1 MNKYNS
7 SLITPVLLAGSII
20 IIITFG
26 IRGSFGVFQIP
37 IENEFQWLRVEFS
50 LALAIQNLGWG
61 IGAPIFG
68 ALGEKFG
75 DRKLIIAG
83 AFCYVIGLVLS
94 TFAQNPLTHQ
104 FLEFI
109 IGFGIAGTGMG
120 MILAVVGRASSE
132 KNRSMAL
139 GIVTAA
145 GSVGQMIGAP
155 IAQALLNSYNWQ
167 QVFIMFALS
176 IIIVMLAVPFLKD
189 NPVATKKEIEISL
202 MKVLGNAFKDP
213 NFSMIFFGFFAC
225 GYQLAFVS
233 AHFPAMITEMCS
245 AISPSSILH
254 YLSVSSTSSLGAFAI
269 AFIGFTNIF
278 GTIYAGWLGQ
288 RFQKKYLLAGVY
300 ALRTLIGLLFIIFP
314 ITPLSVVLFSI
325 FMGSLWLA
333 TVPLTSGLIAHI
345 YGLRYMGTL
354 YGLVFLSHQLGSFL
368 GVWMGGRL
376 YDATGDY
383 TLVWWIGI
391 GVSAFSTLIHLPIK
405 EKRLQTIDTH
415 YCYTL
420 MPKSGHIIS

>member
-1 MNKYNS
+1 MKNYNT
-7 SLITPVLLAGSII
+7 SLITPVLIAGSLI

-50 LALAIQNLGWG
+50 LAIAIQNLGWG

-75 DRKLIIAG
+75 DRKMILTG
-83 AFCYVIGLVLS
+83 AFCYVTGLVLS

-104 FLEFI
+104 FLELI
-109 IGFGIAGTGMG
+109 IGFGIAGTGLG

-145 GSVGQMIGAP
+145 GSFGQMFGAP
-155 IAQALLNSYNWQ
+155 IAQALLNFYSWQ
-167 QVFIMFALS
+167 QVFIIFALT
-176 IIIVMLAVPFLKD
+176 IVLIMLVVPFLKD
-189 NPVATKKEIEISL
+189 TPIATKKDVEVSL
-202 MKVLGNAFKDP
+202 TKVLSNAFKDP
-213 NFSMIFFGFFAC
+213 TFSMIFFGFFAC
-225 GYQLAFVS
+225 GYQLAFLT
-233 AHFPAMITEMCS
+233 AHFPAMVTEMCS
-245 AISPSSILH
+245 AITPSSALH
-254 YLSVSSTSSLGAFAI
+254 LIGVSTTSSLGALAIGLI
-269 AFIGFTNIF
+269 AFSNIF

-288 RFQKKYLLAGVY
+288 KFPKKYLLAGVY
-300 ALRTLIGLLFIIFP
+300 SLRALIGLIFILLP
-314 ITPLSVVLFSI
+314 ITPTTVILFSL

-333 TVPLTSGLIAHI
+333 TVPLTSGLIAHV

-354 YGLVFLSHQLGSFL
+354 YGLVFFSHQIGSFL

-391 GVSAFSTLIHLPIK
+391 GVSIFSTLIHIPIK
-405 EKRLQTIDTH
+405 EQRLETAQ
-415 YCYTL
+415 
-420 MPKSGHIIS
+420 S

>member
-1 MNKYNS
+1 MKINNN
-7 SLITPVLLAGSII
+7 SLITPVLLAGSLI

-26 IRGSFGVFQIP
+26 IRGSFGIFQIP
-37 IENEFQWLRVEFS
+37 IENEFQWLRIEFS

-94 TFAQNPLTHQ
+94 TFAESPLTHQ
-104 FLEFI
+104 ILEFI

-120 MILAVVGRASSE
+120 MILAIVGRASSD
-132 KNRSMAL
+132 KNRLMAL

-155 IAQALLNSYNWQ
+155 IAQALLNVYNWQ
-167 QVFIMFALS
+167 HVFIIFSLS
-176 IIIVMLAVPFLKD
+176 IIVVMSVVPLLKS
-189 NPVATKKEIEISL
+189 NSISTKKEIEISL
-202 MKVLGNAFKDP
+202 SKVLGNAFKDP
-213 NFSMIFFGFFAC
+213 NFGMIFLGFFAC

-233 AHFPAMITEMCS
+233 AHFPAMVTEMCS
-245 AISPSSILH
+245 AISPSSVLN
-254 YLSVSSTSSLGAFAI
+254 YLGVSNTSSLGALAI
-269 AFIGFTNIF
+269 ALIGFSNIF

-288 RFQKKYLLAGVY
+288 RFPKKYLLTGVY

-368 GVWMGGRL
+368 GVWMGGKL

-405 EKRLQTIDTH
+405 EEKLQAA
-415 YCYTL
+415 
-420 MPKSGHIIS
+420 

>member
-1 MNKYNS
+1 MNNYKS
-7 SLITPVLLAGSII
+7 SLITPVLLAGSLI

-37 IENEFQWLRVEFS
+37 IESEFQWLRVEFS
-50 LALAIQNLGWG
+50 LAIAIQNLGWG

-75 DRKLIIAG
+75 DKKMIVAG

-94 TFAQNPLTHQ
+94 TYAQNPLTHQ
-104 FLEFI
+104 FLELI
-109 IGFGIAGTGMG
+109 IGFGIAGTGLG

-145 GSVGQMIGAP
+145 GSFGQMFGAP
-155 IAQALLNSYNWQ
+155 IAQALLNFYSWQ
-167 QVFIMFALS
+167 QVFIIFALT
-176 IIIVMLAVPFLKD
+176 IILVMSVVPFLKD
-189 NPVATKKEIEISL
+189 APMVTKKEVEISL
-202 MKVLGNAFKDP
+202 TKVLSNAFKDP
-213 NFSMIFFGFFAC
+213 TFSMIFFGFFAC
-225 GYQLAFVS
+225 GYQLAFLT

-245 AISPSSILH
+245 AITPSSALH
-254 YLSVSSTSSLGAFAI
+254 FIGVSTTSSLGALAIGLI
-269 AFIGFTNIF
+269 AFSNIF

-288 RFQKKYLLAGVY
+288 KFPKKYLLAGVY
-300 ALRTLIGLLFIIFP
+300 ALRALIGLIFILLP
-314 ITPLSVVLFSI
+314 ITPVTVILFSL

-354 YGLVFLSHQLGSFL
+354 YGLVFFSHQIGSFL

-391 GVSAFSTLIHLPIK
+391 GVSVFSTLIHIPIK
-405 EKRLQTIDTH
+405 EQRLQTA
-415 YCYTL
+415 
-420 MPKSGHIIS
+420 

>member
-1 MNKYNS
+1 MSNYKS
-7 SLITPVLLAGSII
+7 SLITPVLLAGSLI

-50 LALAIQNLGWG
+50 LAIAIQNLGWG

-75 DRKLIIAG
+75 DKKMIVAG

-94 TFAQNPLTHQ
+94 TYAQNPLTHQ
-104 FLEFI
+104 FLELI
-109 IGFGIAGTGMG
+109 IGFGIAGTGLG

-145 GSVGQMIGAP
+145 GSFGQMFGAP
-155 IAQALLNSYNWQ
+155 IAQALLNFYSWQ
-167 QVFIMFALS
+167 QVFIIFALT
-176 IIIVMLAVPFLKD
+176 IVLVMSVVPFLKD
-189 NPVATKKEIEISL
+189 APIATKKEVEVSL
-202 MKVLGNAFKDP
+202 TKVLSNAFKDP
-213 NFSMIFFGFFAC
+213 TFSMIFFGFFAC
-225 GYQLAFVS
+225 GYQLAFLT
-233 AHFPAMITEMCS
+233 AHFPAMVTEMCS
-245 AISPSSILH
+245 AITPSSALH
-254 YLSVSSTSSLGAFAI
+254 FIGVSTTSSLGALAIGLI
-269 AFIGFTNIF
+269 AFSNIF

-288 RFQKKYLLAGVY
+288 KFPKKYLLAGVY
-300 ALRTLIGLLFIIFP
+300 ALRALIGLIFIILP
-314 ITPLSVVLFSI
+314 ITPVTVILFSL

-354 YGLVFLSHQLGSFL
+354 YGLVFFSHQIGSFL

-391 GVSAFSTLIHLPIK
+391 GVSVFSTLIHIPIK
-405 EKRLQTIDTH
+405 EQRLQTA
-415 YCYTL
+415 
-420 MPKSGHIIS
+420 

>member
-1 MNKYNS
+1 M
-7 SLITPVLLAGSII
+7 
-20 IIITFG
+20 
-26 IRGSFGVFQIP
+26 
-37 IENEFQWLRVEFS
+37 
-50 LALAIQNLGWG
+50 
-61 IGAPIFG
+61 
-68 ALGEKFG
+68 
-75 DRKLIIAG
+75 
-83 AFCYVIGLVLS
+83 VLS
-94 TFAQNPLTHQ
+94 TFAQNALTHQ
-104 FLEFI
+104 LLEFI

-155 IAQALLNSYNWQ
+155 AAQALLNFYSWQ
-167 QVFIMFALS
+167 QVFIIFAFS
-176 IIIVMLAVPFLKD
+176 IALVMLFVPLLKN
-189 NPVATKKEIEISL
+189 NPVSTKKEIEISL
-202 MKVLGNAFKDP
+202 LKVLGNAFKDP
-213 NFSMIFFGFFAC
+213 NFSMIFLGFFAC

-245 AISPSSILH
+245 AISPTSLLN
-254 YLSVSSTSSLGAFAI
+254 YLSVSNTSSLGAFAI
-269 AFIGFTNIF
+269 ALIGFSNIF

-314 ITPLSVVLFSI
+314 ITPLSVVLFSV

-354 YGLVFLSHQLGSFL
+354 YGLVFFSHQLGSFL

-405 EKRLQTIDTH
+405 EKKLQTV
-415 YCYTL
+415 
-420 MPKSGHIIS
+420 

>member
-1 MNKYNS
+1 MKNYNS
-7 SLITPVLLAGSII
+7 SLITPVLLAGSLI

-50 LALAIQNLGWG
+50 LAIAIQNLGWG

-75 DRKLIIAG
+75 DKKMIIVG

-94 TFAQNPLTHQ
+94 TYAHNPLTHQ
-104 FLEFI
+104 FLELI
-109 IGFGIAGTGMG
+109 IGFGIAGTGLG

-145 GSVGQMIGAP
+145 GSFGQMFGAP
-155 IAQALLNSYNWQ
+155 IAQALLNFYSWQ
-167 QVFIMFALS
+167 QVFIVFALT
-176 IIIVMLAVPFLKD
+176 IVLVMSVVPFLKD
-189 NPVATKKEIEISL
+189 APVATKKEVETSL
-202 MKVLGNAFKDP
+202 SKVLSNAFKDP
-213 NFSMIFFGFFAC
+213 TFSMIFFGFFAC
-225 GYQLAFVS
+225 GYQLAFLT
-233 AHFPAMITEMCS
+233 AHFPAMVTEMCS
-245 AISPSSILH
+245 AITPSSALH
-254 YLSVSSTSSLGAFAI
+254 FIGISSTSSLGALAIGLI
-269 AFIGFTNIF
+269 AFSNIF

-288 RFQKKYLLAGVY
+288 KFPKKYLLAGVY
-300 ALRTLIGLLFIIFP
+300 ALRALIGLIFILLP
-314 ITPLSVVLFSI
+314 ITPTTVILFSL

-333 TVPLTSGLIAHI
+333 TVPLTSGLIAHV

-354 YGLVFLSHQLGSFL
+354 YGLVFFSHQIGSFL

-391 GVSAFSTLIHLPIK
+391 GVSIFSTLIHIPIK
-405 EKRLQTIDTH
+405 EERLQTAKI
-415 YCYTL
+415 
-420 MPKSGHIIS
+420 

>member
-1 MNKYNS
+1 MKEHNT
-7 SLITPVLLAGSII
+7 SLISPVLIAGCLII
-20 IIITFG
+20 IVTFG

-37 IENEFQWLRVEFS
+37 IENDFQWLRVEFS
-50 LALAIQNLGWG
+50 LAIAIQNLGWG

-75 DRKLIIAG
+75 DKKMIIVGALCYVSGLII
-83 AFCYVIGLVLS
+83 S
-94 TFAQNPLTHQ
+94 TFAQSPLAHQ
-104 FLEFI
+104 FLELI

-145 GSVGQMIGAP
+145 GSVGQMVGAP
-155 IAQALLNSYNWQ
+155 LAQFLLNLYEWQ
-167 QVFIMFALS
+167 QVFIIFAFS
-176 IIIVMLAVPFLKD
+176 IVLIMAVVPLLKET
-189 NPVATKKEIEISL
+189 PISSKKEIEVSL
-202 MKVLGNAFKDP
+202 TKVVGNAFKDP
-213 NFSMIFFGFFAC
+213 NFSMIFLGFFAC

-233 AHFPAMITEMCS
+233 AHFPAMVTEMCS
-245 AISPSSILH
+245 AISPSSLLH
-254 YLSVSSTSSLGAFAI
+254 YFGVSTTSGLGALAI
-269 AFIGFTNIF
+269 ALIGFSNIF

-288 RFQKKYLLAGVY
+288 KFPKKYLLAIVY
-300 ALRTLIGLLFIIFP
+300 ALRTLIGIIFIILP
-314 ITPLSVVLFSI
+314 ITPMTVVFFSF

-368 GVWMGGRL
+368 GVWMGGKL
-376 YDATGDY
+376 YDTTGDY

-391 GVSAFSTLIHLPIK
+391 GVSAFSTLVHLPIK
-405 EKRLQTIDTH
+405 EKNLQAA
-415 YCYTL
+415 
-420 MPKSGHIIS
+420 

>member
-1 MNKYNS
+1 MNNYKS
-7 SLITPVLLAGSII
+7 SLITPVLLAGSLI

-50 LALAIQNLGWG
+50 LAIAIQNLGWG

-75 DRKLIIAG
+75 DKKMIVAG

-94 TFAQNPLTHQ
+94 TYAQNPLTHQ
-104 FLEFI
+104 FLELI
-109 IGFGIAGTGMG
+109 IGFGIAGTGLG

-145 GSVGQMIGAP
+145 GSFGQMFGAP
-155 IAQALLNSYNWQ
+155 IAQALLNFYSWQ
-167 QVFIMFALS
+167 QVFIIFALT
-176 IIIVMLAVPFLKD
+176 IVLVMSVVPFLKD
-189 NPVATKKEIEISL
+189 APIATKKEVEVSL
-202 MKVLGNAFKDP
+202 TKVLSNAFKDP
-213 NFSMIFFGFFAC
+213 TFSMIFFGFFAC
-225 GYQLAFVS
+225 GYQLAFLT
-233 AHFPAMITEMCS
+233 AHFPAMVTEMCS
-245 AISPSSILH
+245 AISPSSALH
-254 YLSVSSTSSLGAFAI
+254 FIGVSTTSSLGALAIGLI
-269 AFIGFTNIF
+269 AFSNIF

-288 RFQKKYLLAGVY
+288 KFPKKYLLAGVY
-300 ALRTLIGLLFIIFP
+300 ALRALIGLIFILLP
-314 ITPLSVVLFSI
+314 ITPVTVILFSL

-354 YGLVFLSHQLGSFL
+354 YGLVFFSHQIGSFL

-391 GVSAFSTLIHLPIK
+391 GVSVFSTLIHIPIK
-405 EKRLQTIDTH
+405 EQRLQTA
-415 YCYTL
+415 
-420 MPKSGHIIS
+420 

>member
-1 MNKYNS
+1 MKVNNS
-7 SLITPVLLAGSII
+7 SLVSPVLIAGCLI

-50 LALAIQNLGWG
+50 LAIAIQNLGWG

-68 ALGEKFG
+68 ALGEKLG
-75 DRKLIIAG
+75 DRKMIIVG
-83 AFCYVIGLVLS
+83 ALCYVTGLILS

-104 FLEFI
+104 FLELI

-145 GSVGQMIGAP
+145 GSVGQMVGAP
-155 IAQALLNSYNWQ
+155 LAQFLLDLYGWQ
-167 QVFIMFALS
+167 QVFIIFAFS
-176 IIIVMLAVPFLKD
+176 IVLVMTVVPLLKET
-189 NPVATKKEIEISL
+189 PVSSKKEIEVSL
-202 MKVLGNAFKDP
+202 TKVLGNAFKDP
-213 NFSMIFFGFFAC
+213 NFSMIFLGFFAC

-233 AHFPAMITEMCS
+233 AHFPAMVTEMCS
-245 AISPSSILH
+245 AISPSSLLH
-254 YLSVSSTSSLGAFAI
+254 YFGVSTTSSLGALAI
-269 AFIGFTNIF
+269 ALIGFSNIF
-278 GTIYAGWLGQ
+278 GTIYAAWLGQ
-288 RFQKKYLLAGVY
+288 KFPKKYLLAIVY
-300 ALRTLIGLLFIIFP
+300 ALRTLIGIIFIILP
-314 ITPLSVVLFSI
+314 ITPTTVVFFSF

-354 YGLVFLSHQLGSFL
+354 YGLVFLSHRLGSFL
-368 GVWMGGRL
+368 GVWMGGKL

-391 GVSAFSTLIHLPIK
+391 GVSAFSTLVHLPIK
-405 EKRLQTIDTH
+405 EKKLQTV
-415 YCYTL
+415 
-420 MPKSGHIIS
+420 

>member
-1 MNKYNS
+1 MKEHNT
-7 SLITPVLLAGSII
+7 SLISPVLIAGCLII
-20 IIITFG
+20 IVTFG

-50 LALAIQNLGWG
+50 LAIAIQNLGWG

-75 DRKLIIAG
+75 DKKMIIVGALCYVSGLII
-83 AFCYVIGLVLS
+83 S
-94 TFAQNPLTHQ
+94 TFAQSPLAHQ
-104 FLEFI
+104 FLELI

-145 GSVGQMIGAP
+145 GSVGQMVGAP
-155 IAQALLNSYNWQ
+155 LAQFLLNLYEWQ
-167 QVFIMFALS
+167 QVFIIFAFS
-176 IIIVMLAVPFLKD
+176 IVLVMTVVPLLKET
-189 NPVATKKEIEISL
+189 PVSSKKEIEVSL
-202 MKVLGNAFKDP
+202 TKVVGNAFKDP
-213 NFSMIFFGFFAC
+213 NFSMIFLGFFAC

-233 AHFPAMITEMCS
+233 AHFPAMVTEMCS
-245 AISPSSILH
+245 AISPSSLLH
-254 YLSVSSTSSLGAFAI
+254 YFGVSTTSGLGALAI
-269 AFIGFTNIF
+269 ALIGFSNIF

-288 RFQKKYLLAGVY
+288 KFPKKYLLTIVY
-300 ALRTLIGLLFIIFP
+300 ALRTLIGIIFIILP
-314 ITPLSVVLFSI
+314 ITPMTVVFFSF

-368 GVWMGGRL
+368 GVWMGGKL
-376 YDATGDY
+376 YDTTGDY

-391 GVSAFSTLIHLPIK
+391 GVSAFSTLVHLPIK
-405 EKRLQTIDTH
+405 EKNLQAA
-415 YCYTL
+415 
-420 MPKSGHIIS
+420 

>member
-1 MNKYNS
+1 MNNYKS
-7 SLITPVLLAGSII
+7 SLITPVLLAGSLI

-50 LALAIQNLGWG
+50 LAIAIQNLGWG

-75 DRKLIIAG
+75 DKKMIVAG

-94 TFAQNPLTHQ
+94 TYAQNPLTHQ
-104 FLEFI
+104 FLELI
-109 IGFGIAGTGMG
+109 IGFGIAGTGLG

-145 GSVGQMIGAP
+145 GSFGQMFGAP
-155 IAQALLNSYNWQ
+155 IAQALLNFYSWQ
-167 QVFIMFALS
+167 QVFIIFALT
-176 IIIVMLAVPFLKD
+176 IVLVMSVVPLLKD
-189 NPVATKKEIEISL
+189 APIATKKEVEVSL
-202 MKVLGNAFKDP
+202 TKVLSNAFKDP
-213 NFSMIFFGFFAC
+213 TFSMIFFGFFAC
-225 GYQLAFVS
+225 GYQLAFLT
-233 AHFPAMITEMCS
+233 AHFPAMVTEMCS
-245 AISPSSILH
+245 AITPSSALH
-254 YLSVSSTSSLGAFAI
+254 FIGVSTTPSLGALAIGLI
-269 AFIGFTNIF
+269 AFSNIF

-288 RFQKKYLLAGVY
+288 KFPKKYLLAGVY
-300 ALRTLIGLLFIIFP
+300 ALRALIGLIFILLP
-314 ITPLSVVLFSI
+314 ITPVTVILFSL

-354 YGLVFLSHQLGSFL
+354 YGLVFFSHQIGSFL

-391 GVSAFSTLIHLPIK
+391 GVSVFSSLIHIPIK
-405 EKRLQTIDTH
+405 EQRLQTA
-415 YCYTL
+415 
-420 MPKSGHIIS
+420 

>member
-1 MNKYNS
+1 MKKYNS
-7 SLITPVLLAGSII
+7 SLITPVLIAGSLI

-50 LALAIQNLGWG
+50 LAIAIQNLGWG

-75 DRKLIIAG
+75 DRKMILTG
-83 AFCYVIGLVLS
+83 AFCYVTGLVLS

-104 FLEFI
+104 FLELI
-109 IGFGIAGTGMG
+109 IGFGIAGTGLG

-145 GSVGQMIGAP
+145 GSFGQMFGAP
-155 IAQALLNSYNWQ
+155 IAQALLNFYSWQ
-167 QVFIMFALS
+167 QVFIVFALT
-176 IIIVMLAVPFLKD
+176 IVLVMSVVPFLKD
-189 NPVATKKEIEISL
+189 APVATKKEVETSL
-202 MKVLGNAFKDP
+202 SKVLSNAFKDP
-213 NFSMIFFGFFAC
+213 TFSMIFFGFFAC
-225 GYQLAFVS
+225 GYQLAFLT
-233 AHFPAMITEMCS
+233 AHFPAMVTEMCS
-245 AISPSSILH
+245 AITPSSALH
-254 YLSVSSTSSLGAFAI
+254 FIGISSTSSLGALAIGLI
-269 AFIGFTNIF
+269 AFSNIF

-288 RFQKKYLLAGVY
+288 KFPKKYLLAGVY
-300 ALRTLIGLLFIIFP
+300 ALRSLIGLIFILLP
-314 ITPLSVVLFSI
+314 ITPTTVILFSL

-333 TVPLTSGLIAHI
+333 TVPLTSGLIAHV

-354 YGLVFLSHQLGSFL
+354 YGLVFFSHQIGSFL

-391 GVSAFSTLIHLPIK
+391 GVSIFSTLIHIPIK
-405 EKRLQTIDTH
+405 EERLQTAKI
-415 YCYTL
+415 
-420 MPKSGHIIS
+420 

>member
-1 MNKYNS
+1 MKNYNS
-7 SLITPVLLAGSII
+7 SLITPVLLAGSLI

-50 LALAIQNLGWG
+50 LAIAIQNLGWG

-75 DRKLIIAG
+75 DKKMIIVG

-94 TFAQNPLTHQ
+94 TYAQNPLTHQ
-104 FLEFI
+104 FLELI
-109 IGFGIAGTGMG
+109 IGFGIAGTGLG

-145 GSVGQMIGAP
+145 GSFGQMFGAP
-155 IAQALLNSYNWQ
+155 IAQALLNFYSWQ
-167 QVFIMFALS
+167 QVFIVFALT
-176 IIIVMLAVPFLKD
+176 IVIVMSVVPFLKD
-189 NPVATKKEIEISL
+189 APVATKKEVETSL
-202 MKVLGNAFKDP
+202 SKVLSNAFKDP
-213 NFSMIFFGFFAC
+213 TFSMIFFGFFAC
-225 GYQLAFVS
+225 GYQLAFLT
-233 AHFPAMITEMCS
+233 AHFPAMVTEMCS
-245 AISPSSILH
+245 AITPSSALH
-254 YLSVSSTSSLGAFAI
+254 FIGISSTSSLGALAIGLI
-269 AFIGFTNIF
+269 AFSNIF

-288 RFQKKYLLAGVY
+288 KFPKKYLLAGVY
-300 ALRTLIGLLFIIFP
+300 ALRALIGLIFILLP
-314 ITPLSVVLFSI
+314 ITPTTVILFSL

-333 TVPLTSGLIAHI
+333 TVPLTSGLIAHV

-354 YGLVFLSHQLGSFL
+354 YGLVFFSHQIGSFL

-391 GVSAFSTLIHLPIK
+391 GVSIFSTLIHIPIK
-405 EKRLQTIDTH
+405 EERLQTAKI
-415 YCYTL
+415 
-420 MPKSGHIIS
+420 

>member
-1 MNKYNS
+1 MNNYKS
-7 SLITPVLLAGSII
+7 SLITPVLLAGSLI

-50 LALAIQNLGWG
+50 LAIAIQNLGWG

-75 DRKLIIAG
+75 DKKMIVAG

-94 TFAQNPLTHQ
+94 TYAQNPLTHQ
-104 FLEFI
+104 FLELI
-109 IGFGIAGTGMG
+109 IGFGIAGTGLG

-145 GSVGQMIGAP
+145 GSFGQMFGAP
-155 IAQALLNSYNWQ
+155 IAQALLNFYSWQ
-167 QVFIMFALS
+167 QVFIIFALT
-176 IIIVMLAVPFLKD
+176 IVLVMSVVPFLKD
-189 NPVATKKEIEISL
+189 APMVTKKEVEISL
-202 MKVLGNAFKDP
+202 TKVLSNAFKDP
-213 NFSMIFFGFFAC
+213 TFSMIFFGFFAC
-225 GYQLAFVS
+225 GYQLAFLT
-233 AHFPAMITEMCS
+233 AHFPAMVTEMCS
-245 AISPSSILH
+245 AITPSSALH
-254 YLSVSSTSSLGAFAI
+254 FIGVSTTSSLGALAIGLI
-269 AFIGFTNIF
+269 AFSNIF

-288 RFQKKYLLAGVY
+288 KFPKKYLLAGVY
-300 ALRTLIGLLFIIFP
+300 ALRALIGLIFILLP
-314 ITPLSVVLFSI
+314 ITPVTVILFSL

-354 YGLVFLSHQLGSFL
+354 YGLVFFSHQIGSFL
-368 GVWMGGRL
+368 GVWMGGKL

-391 GVSAFSTLIHLPIK
+391 GVSVFSTLIHIPIK
-405 EKRLQTIDTH
+405 EQRLQTA
-415 YCYTL
+415 
-420 MPKSGHIIS
+420 

>member
-1 MNKYNS
+1 MNNYKS
-7 SLITPVLLAGSII
+7 SLITPVLLAGSLI

-50 LALAIQNLGWG
+50 LAIAIQNLGWG

-75 DRKLIIAG
+75 DKKMIVAG

-94 TFAQNPLTHQ
+94 TYAQNPLTHQ
-104 FLEFI
+104 FLELI
-109 IGFGIAGTGMG
+109 IGFGIAGTGLG

-145 GSVGQMIGAP
+145 GSFGQMFGAP
-155 IAQALLNSYNWQ
+155 IAQALLNFYSWQ
-167 QVFIMFALS
+167 QVFIIFALT
-176 IIIVMLAVPFLKD
+176 IILVMSAVPFLKD
-189 NPVATKKEIEISL
+189 APMVKKKEVEISL
-202 MKVLGNAFKDP
+202 TKVLSNAFKDP
-213 NFSMIFFGFFAC
+213 TFSMIFFGFFAC
-225 GYQLAFVS
+225 GYQLAFLT
-233 AHFPAMITEMCS
+233 AHFPAMVTEMCS
-245 AISPSSILH
+245 AITPSSALH
-254 YLSVSSTSSLGAFAI
+254 FIGVSTTSSLGALAIGLI
-269 AFIGFTNIF
+269 AFSNIF

-288 RFQKKYLLAGVY
+288 KFPKKYLLAGVY
-300 ALRTLIGLLFIIFP
+300 ALRALIGLIFILLP
-314 ITPLSVVLFSI
+314 ITPVTVILFSL

-354 YGLVFLSHQLGSFL
+354 YGLVFFSHQIGSFL

-391 GVSAFSTLIHLPIK
+391 GVSVFSTLIHIPIK
-405 EKRLQTIDTH
+405 EQRLQTA
-415 YCYTL
+415 
-420 MPKSGHIIS
+420 

>member
-1 MNKYNS
+1 MKNYNS
-7 SLITPVLLAGSII
+7 SLITPVLLAGSLI

-50 LALAIQNLGWG
+50 LAIAIQNLGWG

-75 DRKLIIAG
+75 DRKMILTG
-83 AFCYVIGLVLS
+83 AFCYVTGLVLS

-104 FLEFI
+104 FLELI
-109 IGFGIAGTGMG
+109 IGFGIAGTGLG

-145 GSVGQMIGAP
+145 GSFGQMFGAP
-155 IAQALLNSYNWQ
+155 IAQALLNFYSWQ
-167 QVFIMFALS
+167 QVFIIFALT
-176 IIIVMLAVPFLKD
+176 IVLIMLVVPFLKD
-189 NPVATKKEIEISL
+189 TPIATKKDVEVSL
-202 MKVLGNAFKDP
+202 TKVLSNAFKDP
-213 NFSMIFFGFFAC
+213 TFSMIFFGFFAC
-225 GYQLAFVS
+225 GYQLAFLT
-233 AHFPAMITEMCS
+233 AHFPAMVTEMCS
-245 AISPSSILH
+245 AITPSSALH
-254 YLSVSSTSSLGAFAI
+254 LIGVSTTSSLGALAIGLI
-269 AFIGFTNIF
+269 AFSNIF

-288 RFQKKYLLAGVY
+288 KFPKKYLLAGVY
-300 ALRTLIGLLFIIFP
+300 SLRALIGLIFILLP
-314 ITPLSVVLFSI
+314 ITPTTVILFSL

-333 TVPLTSGLIAHI
+333 TVPLTSGLIAHV

-354 YGLVFLSHQLGSFL
+354 YGLVFFSHQIGSFL

-391 GVSAFSTLIHLPIK
+391 GVSIFSTLIHLPIK
-405 EKRLQTIDTH
+405 ERKLQTI
-415 YCYTL
+415 
-420 MPKSGHIIS
+420 

>member
-1 MNKYNS
+1 MNNYKS
-7 SLITPVLLAGSII
+7 SLITPVLLAGSLI

-50 LALAIQNLGWG
+50 LAIAIQNLGWG

-75 DRKLIIAG
+75 DKKMIVAG

-94 TFAQNPLTHQ
+94 TYAQNPLTHQ
-104 FLEFI
+104 FLELI
-109 IGFGIAGTGMG
+109 IGFGIAGTGLG

-145 GSVGQMIGAP
+145 GSFGQMFGAP
-155 IAQALLNSYNWQ
+155 IAQALLNFYSWQ
-167 QVFIMFALS
+167 QVFIIFALT
-176 IIIVMLAVPFLKD
+176 IILVMSVVPFLKD
-189 NPVATKKEIEISL
+189 APMVTKKEVEISL
-202 MKVLGNAFKDP
+202 TKVLSNAFKDP
-213 NFSMIFFGFFAC
+213 TFSMIFFGFFAC
-225 GYQLAFVS
+225 GYQLAFLT
-233 AHFPAMITEMCS
+233 AHFPAMVTEMCS
-245 AISPSSILH
+245 AITPSSALH
-254 YLSVSSTSSLGAFAI
+254 FIGVSTTSSLGALAIGLI
-269 AFIGFTNIF
+269 AFSNIF

-288 RFQKKYLLAGVY
+288 KFQKKYLLAGVY
-300 ALRTLIGLLFIIFP
+300 ALRALIGLIFILLP
-314 ITPLSVVLFSI
+314 ITPVTVILFSL

-354 YGLVFLSHQLGSFL
+354 YGLVFFSHQIGSFL

-391 GVSAFSTLIHLPIK
+391 GVSVFSTLIHIPIK
-405 EKRLQTIDTH
+405 EQRLQTA
-415 YCYTL
+415 
-420 MPKSGHIIS
+420 

>member
-1 MNKYNS
+1 MNNYKS
-7 SLITPVLLAGSII
+7 SLITPVLLAGSLI

-50 LALAIQNLGWG
+50 LAIAIQNLGWG

-75 DRKLIIAG
+75 DKKMIVAG

-94 TFAQNPLTHQ
+94 TYAQNPLTHQ
-104 FLEFI
+104 FLELI
-109 IGFGIAGTGMG
+109 IGFGIAGTGLG

-145 GSVGQMIGAP
+145 GSFGQMFGAP
-155 IAQALLNSYNWQ
+155 IAQALLNFYSWQ
-167 QVFIMFALS
+167 QVFIIFALT
-176 IIIVMLAVPFLKD
+176 IILVMSVVPFLKD
-189 NPVATKKEIEISL
+189 APTVIKKEVEVSL
-202 MKVLGNAFKDP
+202 TKVLSNAFKDP
-213 NFSMIFFGFFAC
+213 TFSMIFFGFFAC
-225 GYQLAFVS
+225 GYQLAFLT
-233 AHFPAMITEMCS
+233 AHFPAMVTEMCS
-245 AISPSSILH
+245 AITPSSALH
-254 YLSVSSTSSLGAFAI
+254 FIGVSTTSSLGALAIGLI
-269 AFIGFTNIF
+269 AFSNIF

-288 RFQKKYLLAGVY
+288 KFPKKYLLAGVY
-300 ALRTLIGLLFIIFP
+300 ALRALIGLIFILLP
-314 ITPLSVVLFSI
+314 ITPLTVILFSL

-354 YGLVFLSHQLGSFL
+354 YGLVFFSHQIGSFL

-391 GVSAFSTLIHLPIK
+391 GVSVFSTLIHIPIK
-405 EKRLQTIDTH
+405 EQRLQTA
-415 YCYTL
+415 
-420 MPKSGHIIS
+420 

>member
-1 MNKYNS
+1 MKNYNS
-7 SLITPVLLAGSII
+7 SLITPVLLAGSLI

-50 LALAIQNLGWG
+50 LAIAIQNLGWG

-75 DRKLIIAG
+75 DKKMIIVG

-94 TFAQNPLTHQ
+94 TYAQNPLTHQ
-104 FLEFI
+104 FLELI
-109 IGFGIAGTGMG
+109 IGFGIAGTGLG

-145 GSVGQMIGAP
+145 GSFGQMFGAP
-155 IAQALLNSYNWQ
+155 IAQALLNFYSWQ
-167 QVFIMFALS
+167 QVFIVFALT
-176 IIIVMLAVPFLKD
+176 IVLVMSVVPFLKD
-189 NPVATKKEIEISL
+189 APVATKKEVETSL
-202 MKVLGNAFKDP
+202 SKVLSNAFKDP
-213 NFSMIFFGFFAC
+213 TFSMIFFGFFAC
-225 GYQLAFVS
+225 GYQLAFLT
-233 AHFPAMITEMCS
+233 AHFPAMVTEMCS
-245 AISPSSILH
+245 AITPSSALH
-254 YLSVSSTSSLGAFAI
+254 FIGISSTSSLGALAIGLI
-269 AFIGFTNIF
+269 AFSNIF

-288 RFQKKYLLAGVY
+288 KFPKKYLLAGIY
-300 ALRTLIGLLFIIFP
+300 ALRALIGLIFILLP
-314 ITPLSVVLFSI
+314 ITPTTVILFSL

-333 TVPLTSGLIAHI
+333 TVPLTSGLIAHV

-354 YGLVFLSHQLGSFL
+354 YGLVFFSHQIGSFL

-391 GVSAFSTLIHLPIK
+391 GVSIFSTLIHIPIK
-405 EKRLQTIDTH
+405 EERLQTAKI
-415 YCYTL
+415 
-420 MPKSGHIIS
+420 

>member
-1 MNKYNS
+1 MNNYKS
-7 SLITPVLLAGSII
+7 SLITPVLLAGSLI

-50 LALAIQNLGWG
+50 LAIAIQNLGWG

-75 DRKLIIAG
+75 DKKMIVAG

-94 TFAQNPLTHQ
+94 TYAQNPLTHQ
-104 FLEFI
+104 FLELI
-109 IGFGIAGTGMG
+109 IGFGIAGTGLG

-145 GSVGQMIGAP
+145 GSFGQMFGAP
-155 IAQALLNSYNWQ
+155 IAQALLNFYSWQ
-167 QVFIMFALS
+167 QVFIIFALT
-176 IIIVMLAVPFLKD
+176 IILVMSVVPFLKD
-189 NPVATKKEIEISL
+189 APMVTKKEVEISL
-202 MKVLGNAFKDP
+202 TKVLSNAFKDP
-213 NFSMIFFGFFAC
+213 TFSMIFFGFFAC
-225 GYQLAFVS
+225 GYQLAFLT
-233 AHFPAMITEMCS
+233 AHFPAMVTEMCS
-245 AISPSSILH
+245 AITPSSALH
-254 YLSVSSTSSLGAFAI
+254 FIGVSTTSSLGALAIGLI
-269 AFIGFTNIF
+269 AFSNIF

-288 RFQKKYLLAGVY
+288 KFPKKYLLAGVY
-300 ALRTLIGLLFIIFP
+300 ALRALIGLIFILLP
-314 ITPLSVVLFSI
+314 ITPVTVILFSL

-354 YGLVFLSHQLGSFL
+354 YGLVFFSHQIGSFL

-391 GVSAFSTLIHLPIK
+391 GVSVFSTLIHIPIK
-405 EKRLQTIDTH
+405 EQRLQTAQ
-415 YCYTL
+415 
-420 MPKSGHIIS
+420 S

>member
-1 MNKYNS
+1 MNNYKS
-7 SLITPVLLAGSII
+7 SLITPVLLAGSLI
-20 IIITFG
+20 IIITFA

-50 LALAIQNLGWG
+50 LAIAIQNLGWG

-75 DRKLIIAG
+75 DKKMIVAG

-94 TFAQNPLTHQ
+94 TYAQNPLTHQ
-104 FLEFI
+104 FLELI
-109 IGFGIAGTGMG
+109 IGFGIAGTGLG

-145 GSVGQMIGAP
+145 GSFGQMFGAP
-155 IAQALLNSYNWQ
+155 IAQALLNFYSWQ
-167 QVFIMFALS
+167 QVFIIFALT
-176 IIIVMLAVPFLKD
+176 IILVMSVVPFLKD
-189 NPVATKKEIEISL
+189 APMVTKKEVEISL
-202 MKVLGNAFKDP
+202 TKVLSNAFKDP
-213 NFSMIFFGFFAC
+213 TFSMIFFGFFAC
-225 GYQLAFVS
+225 GYQLAFLT
-233 AHFPAMITEMCS
+233 AHFPAMVTEMCS
-245 AISPSSILH
+245 AITPSSALH
-254 YLSVSSTSSLGAFAI
+254 FIGVSTTSSLGALAIGLI
-269 AFIGFTNIF
+269 AFSNIF

-288 RFQKKYLLAGVY
+288 KFPKKYLLAGVY
-300 ALRTLIGLLFIIFP
+300 ALRALIGLIFILLP
-314 ITPLSVVLFSI
+314 ITPVTVILFSL

-354 YGLVFLSHQLGSFL
+354 YGLVFFSHQIGSFL

-391 GVSAFSTLIHLPIK
+391 GVSVFSTLIHIPIK
-405 EKRLQTIDTH
+405 EQRLQTA
-415 YCYTL
+415 
-420 MPKSGHIIS
+420 

>member
-1 MNKYNS
+1 MKEYNS
-7 SLITPVLLAGSII
+7 SLISPVLIAGCLII
-20 IIITFG
+20 IVTFG

-50 LALAIQNLGWG
+50 LAIAIQNLGWG

-75 DRKLIIAG
+75 DRKMIIAG
-83 AFCYVIGLVLS
+83 SLCYVSGLILS

-104 FLEFI
+104 FLELI

-145 GSVGQMIGAP
+145 GSVGQMVGAP
-155 IAQALLNSYNWQ
+155 LAQTLVDLYGWQ
-167 QVFIMFALS
+167 QVFIIFAFS
-176 IIIVMLAVPFLKD
+176 IVLVMSVVPLLKET
-189 NPVATKKEIEISL
+189 PVSTKKEIEVSL
-202 MKVLGNAFKDP
+202 TKVLGNAFKDP
-213 NFSMIFFGFFAC
+213 NFSMIFLGFFAC

-233 AHFPAMITEMCS
+233 AHFPAMVTEMCS
-245 AISPSSILH
+245 AISPSSLLQYIG
-254 YLSVSSTSSLGAFAI
+254 VSTTSSLGALGI
-269 AFIGFTNIF
+269 AVIGFSNIF

-288 RFQKKYLLAGVY
+288 KFPKKYLLAIVY

-314 ITPLSVVLFSI
+314 ITPMSVVLFSF

-368 GVWMGGRL
+368 GGWLGGKM

-383 TLVWWIGI
+383 TLVWWIGV
-391 GVSAFSTLIHLPIK
+391 GVSAFSAIIHLPIK
-405 EKRLQTIDTH
+405 EKKLQ
-415 YCYTL
+415 
-420 MPKSGHIIS
+420 PA

>member
-1 MNKYNS
+1 MNNYKS
-7 SLITPVLLAGSII
+7 SLITPVLLAGSLI

-50 LALAIQNLGWG
+50 LAIAIQNLGWG

-75 DRKLIIAG
+75 DKKMIVAG

-94 TFAQNPLTHQ
+94 TYAQNPLTHQ
-104 FLEFI
+104 FLELI
-109 IGFGIAGTGMG
+109 IGFGIAGTGLG
-120 MILAVVGRASSE
+120 MILAIVGRASSE

-145 GSVGQMIGAP
+145 GSFGQMFGAP
-155 IAQALLNSYNWQ
+155 IAQALLNFYSWQ
-167 QVFIMFALS
+167 QVFIIFALT
-176 IIIVMLAVPFLKD
+176 IILVMSVVPFLKD
-189 NPVATKKEIEISL
+189 APIVTKKEVEISL
-202 MKVLGNAFKDP
+202 TKVLSNAFKDP
-213 NFSMIFFGFFAC
+213 TFSMIFFGFFAC
-225 GYQLAFVS
+225 GYQLAFLT
-233 AHFPAMITEMCS
+233 AHFPAMVTEMCS
-245 AISPSSILH
+245 AITPSSALH
-254 YLSVSSTSSLGAFAI
+254 FIGVSTTSSLGALAIGLI
-269 AFIGFTNIF
+269 AFSNIF

-288 RFQKKYLLAGVY
+288 KFPKKYLLAGVY
-300 ALRTLIGLLFIIFP
+300 ALRSLIGLIFILLP
-314 ITPLSVVLFSI
+314 ITPVTVILFSL

-354 YGLVFLSHQLGSFL
+354 YGLVFFSHQIGSFL

-391 GVSAFSTLIHLPIK
+391 GVSVFSTLIHIPIK
-405 EKRLQTIDTH
+405 EQRLQTA
-415 YCYTL
+415 
-420 MPKSGHIIS
+420 

>member
-1 MNKYNS
+1 MNNYKS
-7 SLITPVLLAGSII
+7 SLITPVLLAGSLI

-50 LALAIQNLGWG
+50 LAIAIQNLGWG

-75 DRKLIIAG
+75 DKKMIVAG

-94 TFAQNPLTHQ
+94 TYAQNPLTHQ
-104 FLEFI
+104 FLELI
-109 IGFGIAGTGMG
+109 IGFGIAGTGLG

-145 GSVGQMIGAP
+145 GSFGQMFGAP
-155 IAQALLNSYNWQ
+155 IAQALLNFYSWQ
-167 QVFIMFALS
+167 QVFIIFALT
-176 IIIVMLAVPFLKD
+176 IILVMSVVPFLKD
-189 NPVATKKEIEISL
+189 APMVTKKEVEISL
-202 MKVLGNAFKDP
+202 TKVLSNAFKDP
-213 NFSMIFFGFFAC
+213 TFSMIFFGFFAC
-225 GYQLAFVS
+225 GYQLAFLT
-233 AHFPAMITEMCS
+233 AHFPAMVTEMCS
-245 AISPSSILH
+245 AITPSSALH
-254 YLSVSSTSSLGAFAI
+254 FIGVSTTSSLGALAIGLI
-269 AFIGFTNIF
+269 AFSNIF

-288 RFQKKYLLAGVY
+288 KFPKKYLLAGVY
-300 ALRTLIGLLFIIFP
+300 ALRALIGLIFILLP
-314 ITPLSVVLFSI
+314 ITPLTVILFSL

-354 YGLVFLSHQLGSFL
+354 YGLVFFSHQIGSFL
-368 GVWMGGRL
+368 GVWMGGKL

-391 GVSAFSTLIHLPIK
+391 GVSVFSTLIHIPIK
-405 EKRLQTIDTH
+405 EQRLQTA
-415 YCYTL
+415 
-420 MPKSGHIIS
+420 

>member
-1 MNKYNS
+1 MKINNN
-7 SLITPVLLAGSII
+7 SLITPVLLAGSLI

-26 IRGSFGVFQIP
+26 IRGSFGIFQIP
-37 IENEFQWLRVEFS
+37 IENEFQWLRIEFS

-94 TFAQNPLTHQ
+94 TFAESPLTHQ
-104 FLEFI
+104 ILEFI

-120 MILAVVGRASSE
+120 MILAIVGRASSD
-132 KNRSMAL
+132 KNRLMAL

-155 IAQALLNSYNWQ
+155 IAQALLNVYNWQ
-167 QVFIMFALS
+167 HVFIIFSLS
-176 IIIVMLAVPFLKD
+176 IIVVMSVVPLLKS
-189 NPVATKKEIEISL
+189 NSITKKEIEISL
-202 MKVLGNAFKDP
+202 SKVLGNAFKDP
-213 NFSMIFFGFFAC
+213 NFGMIFLGFFAC

-233 AHFPAMITEMCS
+233 AHFPAMVTEMCS
-245 AISPSSILH
+245 AISPSSVLN
-254 YLSVSSTSSLGAFAI
+254 YLGVSNTSSLGALAI
-269 AFIGFTNIF
+269 ALIGFSNIF

-288 RFQKKYLLAGVY
+288 RFPKKYLLTGVY

-368 GVWMGGRL
+368 GVWMGGKL

-405 EKRLQTIDTH
+405 EEKLQ
-415 YCYTL
+415 
-420 MPKSGHIIS
+420 SA

>member
-1 MNKYNS
+1 MKNYNT
-7 SLITPVLLAGSII
+7 SLITPVLIAGSLI

-50 LALAIQNLGWG
+50 LAIAIQNLGWG

-75 DRKLIIAG
+75 DRKMILTG
-83 AFCYVIGLVLS
+83 AFCYVTGLVLS

-104 FLEFI
+104 FLELI
-109 IGFGIAGTGMG
+109 IGFGIAGTGLG

-145 GSVGQMIGAP
+145 GSFGQMFGAP
-155 IAQALLNSYNWQ
+155 IAQALLNFYSWQ
-167 QVFIMFALS
+167 QVFIIFALT
-176 IIIVMLAVPFLKD
+176 IVLIMLVVPFLKD
-189 NPVATKKEIEISL
+189 TPIATKKDVEVSL
-202 MKVLGNAFKDP
+202 TKVLSNAFKDP
-213 NFSMIFFGFFAC
+213 TFSMIFFGFFAC
-225 GYQLAFVS
+225 GYQLAFLT
-233 AHFPAMITEMCS
+233 AHFPAMVTEMCS
-245 AISPSSILH
+245 AITPSSALH
-254 YLSVSSTSSLGAFAI
+254 LIGVSTTSSLGALAIGLI
-269 AFIGFTNIF
+269 AFSNIF

-288 RFQKKYLLAGVY
+288 KFPKKYLLAGVY
-300 ALRTLIGLLFIIFP
+300 SLRALIGLIFIILP
-314 ITPLSVVLFSI
+314 ITPTTVILFSL

-333 TVPLTSGLIAHI
+333 TVPLTSGLIAHV

-354 YGLVFLSHQLGSFL
+354 YGLVFFSHQIGSFL

-391 GVSAFSTLIHLPIK
+391 GVSVFSTLIHLPIK
-405 EKRLQTIDTH
+405 ERKLQTI
-415 YCYTL
+415 
-420 MPKSGHIIS
+420 

>member
-1 MNKYNS
+1 MKNYNS
-7 SLITPVLLAGSII
+7 SLITPVLLAGSLI

-50 LALAIQNLGWG
+50 LAIAIQNLGWG

-75 DRKLIIAG
+75 DKKMIIVG

-94 TFAQNPLTHQ
+94 TYAQNPLTHQ
-104 FLEFI
+104 FLELI
-109 IGFGIAGTGMG
+109 IGFGIAGTGLG

-145 GSVGQMIGAP
+145 GSFGQMFGAP
-155 IAQALLNSYNWQ
+155 IAQALLNFYSWQ
-167 QVFIMFALS
+167 QVFIIFALT
-176 IIIVMLAVPFLKD
+176 IVLVMSVVPFLKD
-189 NPVATKKEIEISL
+189 APVATKKEVEVSL
-202 MKVLGNAFKDP
+202 SKVLSNAFKDP
-213 NFSMIFFGFFAC
+213 TFSMIFFGFFAC
-225 GYQLAFVS
+225 GYQLAFLT
-233 AHFPAMITEMCS
+233 AHFPAMVTEMCS
-245 AISPSSILH
+245 AITPSSALH
-254 YLSVSSTSSLGAFAI
+254 FIGISSTSSLGALAIGLI
-269 AFIGFTNIF
+269 AFSNIF

-288 RFQKKYLLAGVY
+288 KFPKKYLLAGVY
-300 ALRTLIGLLFIIFP
+300 ALRALIGLIFILLP
-314 ITPLSVVLFSI
+314 ITPTTVILFSL

-333 TVPLTSGLIAHI
+333 TVPLTSGLIAHV

-354 YGLVFLSHQLGSFL
+354 YGLVFFSHQIGSFL

-391 GVSAFSTLIHLPIK
+391 GVSIFSTLIHIPIK
-405 EKRLQTIDTH
+405 EERLQTAKI
-415 YCYTL
+415 
-420 MPKSGHIIS
+420 

>member
-1 MNKYNS
+1 MNNYKS
-7 SLITPVLLAGSII
+7 SLITPVLLAGSLI

-50 LALAIQNLGWG
+50 LAIAIQNLGWG

-75 DRKLIIAG
+75 DKKMIVAG

-94 TFAQNPLTHQ
+94 TYAQNPLTHQ
-104 FLEFI
+104 FLELI
-109 IGFGIAGTGMG
+109 IGFGIAGTGLG

-145 GSVGQMIGAP
+145 GSFGQMFGAP
-155 IAQALLNSYNWQ
+155 IAQALLNFYSWQ
-167 QVFIMFALS
+167 QVFIIFALT
-176 IIIVMLAVPFLKD
+176 IILVMSVVPFLKD
-189 NPVATKKEIEISL
+189 APMATKKEVEVSL
-202 MKVLGNAFKDP
+202 TKVLSNAFKDP
-213 NFSMIFFGFFAC
+213 TFSMIFFGFFAC
-225 GYQLAFVS
+225 GYQLAFLT
-233 AHFPAMITEMCS
+233 AHFPAMVTEMCS
-245 AISPSSILH
+245 AITPSSALH
-254 YLSVSSTSSLGAFAI
+254 FIGVSTTSSLGALAIGLI
-269 AFIGFTNIF
+269 AFSNIF

-288 RFQKKYLLAGVY
+288 KFPKKYLLAGVY
-300 ALRTLIGLLFIIFP
+300 ALRALIGLIFILLP
-314 ITPLSVVLFSI
+314 ITPVTVILFSL

-354 YGLVFLSHQLGSFL
+354 YGLVFFSHQIGSFL

-391 GVSAFSTLIHLPIK
+391 GVSVFSTLIHIPIK
-405 EKRLQTIDTH
+405 EQRLETA
-415 YCYTL
+415 
-420 MPKSGHIIS
+420 

>member
-1 MNKYNS
+1 MKEHNT
-7 SLITPVLLAGSII
+7 SLISPVLIAGCLII
-20 IIITFG
+20 IVTFG

-37 IENEFQWLRVEFS
+37 IENDFQWLRVEFS
-50 LALAIQNLGWG
+50 LAIAIQNLGWG

-75 DRKLIIAG
+75 DKKMIIVGALCYVSGLII
-83 AFCYVIGLVLS
+83 S
-94 TFAQNPLTHQ
+94 TFAQSPLAHQ
-104 FLEFI
+104 FLELI

-145 GSVGQMIGAP
+145 GSVGQMVGAP
-155 IAQALLNSYNWQ
+155 LAQFLLNLYEWQ
-167 QVFIMFALS
+167 QVFIIFAFS
-176 IIIVMLAVPFLKD
+176 IVLVMTVVPLLKET
-189 NPVATKKEIEISL
+189 PVSSKKEIEVSL
-202 MKVLGNAFKDP
+202 TKVVGNAFKDP
-213 NFSMIFFGFFAC
+213 NFSMIFLGFFAC

-233 AHFPAMITEMCS
+233 AHFPAMVTEMCS
-245 AISPSSILH
+245 AISPSSLLH
-254 YLSVSSTSSLGAFAI
+254 YFGVSTTSGLGALAI
-269 AFIGFTNIF
+269 ALIGFSNIF

-288 RFQKKYLLAGVY
+288 KFPKKYLLAIVY
-300 ALRTLIGLLFIIFP
+300 ALRTLIGIIFIILP
-314 ITPLSVVLFSI
+314 ITPMTVVFFSF

-368 GVWMGGRL
+368 GVWMGGKL

-391 GVSAFSTLIHLPIK
+391 GVSAFSTLVHLPIK
-405 EKRLQTIDTH
+405 EKNLQAA
-415 YCYTL
+415 
-420 MPKSGHIIS
+420 

>member
-1 MNKYNS
+1 MKEYNS
-7 SLITPVLLAGSII
+7 SFISPVLIAGCLII
-20 IIITFG
+20 IVTFG

-50 LALAIQNLGWG
+50 LAIAIQNLGWG

-75 DRKLIIAG
+75 DRKMILAG
-83 AFCYVIGLVLS
+83 SLCYVSGLILS

-104 FLEFI
+104 FLELI

-145 GSVGQMIGAP
+145 GSVGQMVGAP
-155 IAQALLNSYNWQ
+155 LAQTLVDLYGWQ
-167 QVFIMFALS
+167 QVFIIFAFS
-176 IIIVMLAVPFLKD
+176 IVLVMSVVPLLKET
-189 NPVATKKEIEISL
+189 PVSTKKEIEVSL
-202 MKVLGNAFKDP
+202 TKVLGNAFKDP
-213 NFSMIFFGFFAC
+213 NFSMIFLGFFAC

-233 AHFPAMITEMCS
+233 AHFPAMVTEMCS
-245 AISPSSILH
+245 AISPSSLLQYIG
-254 YLSVSSTSSLGAFAI
+254 VSTTSSLGALGI
-269 AFIGFTNIF
+269 AVIGFSNIF

-288 RFQKKYLLAGVY
+288 KFPKKYLLAIVY

-314 ITPLSVVLFSI
+314 ITPMSVVLFSF

-368 GVWMGGRL
+368 GVWMGGKL

-383 TLVWWIGI
+383 TLVWWIGV
-391 GVSAFSTLIHLPIK
+391 GVSAFSAIIHLPIK
-405 EKRLQTIDTH
+405 EKKLQ
-415 YCYTL
+415 
-420 MPKSGHIIS
+420 PA

>member
-1 MNKYNS
+1 MKVNNS
-7 SLITPVLLAGSII
+7 SLVSPVLIAGCLI

-50 LALAIQNLGWG
+50 LAIAIQNLGWG

-68 ALGEKFG
+68 ALGEKLG
-75 DRKLIIAG
+75 DRKMIIVG
-83 AFCYVIGLVLS
+83 ALCYVTGLILS

-104 FLEFI
+104 FLELI

-145 GSVGQMIGAP
+145 GSVGQMVGAP
-155 IAQALLNSYNWQ
+155 LAQFLLDLYGWQ
-167 QVFIMFALS
+167 QVFIIFAFS
-176 IIIVMLAVPFLKD
+176 IVLVMTVVPLLKET
-189 NPVATKKEIEISL
+189 PVSSKKEIEVSL
-202 MKVLGNAFKDP
+202 TKVLGNAFKDP
-213 NFSMIFFGFFAC
+213 NFSMIFLGFFAC

-233 AHFPAMITEMCS
+233 AHFPAMVTEMCS
-245 AISPSSILH
+245 AISPSSLLH
-254 YLSVSSTSSLGAFAI
+254 SFGVSTTSSLGALAI
-269 AFIGFTNIF
+269 ALIGFSNIF

-288 RFQKKYLLAGVY
+288 KFPKKYLLAIVY
-300 ALRTLIGLLFIIFP
+300 ALRTLIGIIFIILP
-314 ITPLSVVLFSI
+314 ITPTTVVFFSF

-368 GVWMGGRL
+368 GVWMGGKL

-391 GVSAFSTLIHLPIK
+391 GVSAFSTLVHLPIK
-405 EKRLQTIDTH
+405 EKKLQTV
-415 YCYTL
+415 
-420 MPKSGHIIS
+420 

>member
-1 MNKYNS
+1 MKEYNS
-7 SLITPVLLAGSII
+7 SLISPVLIAGCLII
-20 IIITFG
+20 IVTFG

-50 LALAIQNLGWG
+50 LAIAIQNLGWG

-75 DRKLIIAG
+75 DKKMIIVG
-83 AFCYVIGLVLS
+83 ALCYVSGLVVS
-94 TFAQNPLTHQ
+94 TFAQSPLTHQ
-104 FLEFI
+104 FLELL

-145 GSVGQMIGAP
+145 GSVGQMVGAP
-155 IAQALLNSYNWQ
+155 LAQTLVDLYGWK
-167 QVFIMFALS
+167 QVFIIFALS
-176 IIIVMLAVPFLKD
+176 IILVMFAVPLLKETKIS
-189 NPVATKKEIEISL
+189 TKKEIEVSL
-202 MKVLGNAFKDP
+202 KKVLGNALKDP
-213 NFSMIFFGFFAC
+213 NFSMIFLGFFAC

-233 AHFPAMITEMCS
+233 AHFPALVTEMCS
-245 AISPSSILH
+245 TISPSSLLH
-254 YLSVSSTSSLGAFAI
+254 YIGISTTSSLGALAI
-269 AFIGFTNIF
+269 AIIGFSNIF

-288 RFQKKYLLAGVY
+288 RFPKKYLLAIVY
-300 ALRTLIGLLFIIFP
+300 TLRTLIGLIFIILP
-314 ITPLSVVLFSI
+314 ITPTSVVLFSF

-368 GVWMGGRL
+368 GVWMGGKL

-383 TLVWWIGI
+383 TLVWWIGV
-391 GVSAFSTLIHLPIK
+391 GVSAFSALIHLPIK
-405 EKRLQTIDTH
+405 EKNLQTV
-415 YCYTL
+415 
-420 MPKSGHIIS
+420 

>member
-1 MNKYNS
+1 MKNNNS

-50 LALAIQNLGWG
+50 LAIAIQNLGWG

-75 DRKLIIAG
+75 DKKMIIVG

-104 FLEFI
+104 FLELI
-109 IGFGIAGTGMG
+109 IGFGIAGTGLG

-145 GSVGQMIGAP
+145 GSFGQMFGAP
-155 IAQALLNSYNWQ
+155 IAQSLLNLYSWQ
-167 QVFIMFALS
+167 QVFIIFAFS
-176 IIIVMLAVPFLKD
+176 IVLVMSVVPFLKD
-189 NPVATKKEIEISL
+189 APVSTKKEVEVSL
-202 MKVLGNAFKDP
+202 TKVLGNAFKDP
-213 NFSMIFFGFFAC
+213 TFSMIFFGFFAC
-225 GYQLAFVS
+225 GYQLAFLT
-233 AHFPAMITEMCS
+233 AHFPAMVTEMCS
-245 AISPSSILH
+245 AISPTSALH
-254 YLSVSSTSSLGAFAI
+254 FIGVSTTSSLGALAI
-269 AFIGFTNIF
+269 ALIAFSNIF

-288 RFQKKYLLAGVY
+288 KFPKKYLLTGVY
-300 ALRTLIGLLFIIFP
+300 ALRAVIGLIFIILP
-314 ITPLSVVLFSI
+314 ITPITVILFSL

-391 GVSAFSTLIHLPIK
+391 GVSIFSSLIHLPIN
-405 EKRLQTIDTH
+405 ERRLQTV
-415 YCYTL
+415 
-420 MPKSGHIIS
+420 

>member
-1 MNKYNS
+1 MNNYKS
-7 SLITPVLLAGSII
+7 SLITPVLLAGSLI

-50 LALAIQNLGWG
+50 LAIAIQNLGWG

-75 DRKLIIAG
+75 DKKMIVAG

-94 TFAQNPLTHQ
+94 TYAQNPLTHQ
-104 FLEFI
+104 FLELI
-109 IGFGIAGTGMG
+109 IGFGIAGTGLG

-145 GSVGQMIGAP
+145 GSFGQMFGAP
-155 IAQALLNSYNWQ
+155 IAQALLNFYSWQ
-167 QVFIMFALS
+167 QVFIIFALT
-176 IIIVMLAVPFLKD
+176 IILVMLVVPFLKD
-189 NPVATKKEIEISL
+189 APMVTKKEVEISL
-202 MKVLGNAFKDP
+202 TKVLSNAFKDP
-213 NFSMIFFGFFAC
+213 TFSMIFFGFFAC
-225 GYQLAFVS
+225 GYQLAFLT
-233 AHFPAMITEMCS
+233 AHFPAMVTEMCS
-245 AISPSSILH
+245 AITPSSALH
-254 YLSVSSTSSLGAFAI
+254 FIGVSTTSSLGALAIGLI
-269 AFIGFTNIF
+269 AFSNIF

-288 RFQKKYLLAGVY
+288 KFSKKYLLAGVY
-300 ALRTLIGLLFIIFP
+300 ALRALIGLIFILLP
-314 ITPLSVVLFSI
+314 ITPVTVILFSL

-354 YGLVFLSHQLGSFL
+354 YGLVFFSHQIGSFL

-391 GVSAFSTLIHLPIK
+391 GVSVFSTLIHIPIK
-405 EKRLQTIDTH
+405 EQRLQTA
-415 YCYTL
+415 
-420 MPKSGHIIS
+420 